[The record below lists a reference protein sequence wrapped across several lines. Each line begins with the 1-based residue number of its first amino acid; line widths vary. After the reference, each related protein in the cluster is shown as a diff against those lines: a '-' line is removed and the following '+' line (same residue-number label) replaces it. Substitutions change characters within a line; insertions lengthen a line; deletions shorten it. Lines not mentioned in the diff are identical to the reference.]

1 MACRSVATLGTVLV
15 FPRERHNSLG
25 RLTRCNKQE
34 LIDLVRATAE
44 TIPDPEPA
52 CDNFRDFQNREHN
65 REGILF

>member
-1 MACRSVATLGTVLV
+1 MLI

-34 LIDLVRATAE
+34 LIDLARATAE

-52 CDNFRDFQNREHN
+52 
-65 REGILF
+65 L

>member
-15 FPRERHNSLG
+15 FLRERHDSLG

-52 CDNFRDFQNREHN
+52 
-65 REGILF
+65 L

>member
-15 FPRERHNSLG
+15 FLREWHDSLG

-52 CDNFRDFQNREHN
+52 
-65 REGILF
+65 L